1 MKRSNYSR
9 VLYVLYPDNQ
19 EPSMF
24 YHEIEVALGQILP
37 KIQPRQFML
46 SHQTD
51 RHKIL
56 LFDYQQKEVL
66 LSRLNMEN
74 ALDLCLETVVVNVE
88 KRLRTEE
95 LLQLGNLKGLFYRSD
110 PLELIIAALREI
122 REGQIYLPRHI
133 CSQLLHYYRHLFNN
147 KNVSAAI
154 SLTSRELE
162 ILRCLKTGASNTQ
175 IADNLF
181 ISEFTVKSHL
191 YQIFK
196 KISVKNRT
204 QATTWAKQNLVS

>member
-1 MKRSNYSR
+1 MNRSNYNR
-9 VLYVLYPDNQ
+9 TLYILYPDNQ
-19 EPSMF
+19 EPSAI
-24 YHEIEVALGQILP
+24 YNEIEIQLGQILP

-46 SHQTD
+46 SHHTD

-56 LFDYQQKEVL
+56 LFDYQHKETL
-66 LSRLNMEN
+66 LSHLNTYN
-74 ALDLCLETVVVNVE
+74 VLDYRIETVAINVE
-88 KRLRTEE
+88 KRPRTEE

-110 PLELIIAALREI
+110 PIDLIITALREI
-122 REGQIYLPRHI
+122 RDGQIYLPRHI
-133 CSQLLHYYRHLFNN
+133 CGQLLHYYRYLF
-147 KNVSAAI
+147 KNQNISATI

-162 ILRCLKTGASNTQ
+162 ILRCLKTGATNTQ
-175 IADNLF
+175 IADSLF